1 MIGVVF
7 LLAGLFKLMDPVGA
21 GLVVEEY
28 LKFIHLGSFMP
39 AAKGIAVAMALLESI
54 LGAAMISGVWRKPVA
69 VLATVLIV
77 FFTILTALL
86 AIVNPAMDCG
96 CFGEVIHLTNVQTF
110 LKNLVLLVLAL
121 IAFMPFRNFGKNRR
135 RKYVSF
141 SIVCVSII
149 AFSVYSL
156 LNLPLV
162 DHTAFTPGSELIAA
176 DAGNDLDE
184 ADFVSTFIYEK
195 NGQEGA
201 FALEN
206 LPDSTWNFIRTET
219 MRRSSPKAG
228 NKVPV
233 LAFTDSTGTYQDERA
248 VHGKVL
254 AISAYDPYKIK
265 GEAWNKLAQTVEAA
279 RANGFVPLLLLASTH
294 EAFDSLAA
302 IIPEAREKLA
312 PSVHFADRK
321 TLMSMNRSNGGAT
334 WFEDGELIQKFSFDK
349 LPDGEQL
356 LSMTGADPTESML
369 RTSTKGRLHFE
380 GLLLYVFAILLI
392 L

>member
-28 LKFIHLGSFMP
+28 LKFIHLGFLMP
-39 AAKGIAVAMALLESI
+39 AAKGLAVAMALLESL

-69 VLATVLIV
+69 LLTTALIV
-77 FFTILTALL
+77 VFTILTAFL
-86 AIVNPAMDCG
+86 ALFNPAMDCG
-96 CFGEVIHLTNVQTF
+96 CFGEVIHLTNIQTF
-110 LKNLVLLVLAL
+110 LKNLALLAL
-121 IAFMPFRNFGKNRR
+121 ALVAFMPFKDFGKNRR

-141 SIVCVSII
+141 SIVCASII
-149 AFSVYSL
+149 AFTVYSL
-156 LNLPLV
+156 FNLPLV

-176 DAGNDLDE
+176 GDGDDLDE
-184 ADFVSTFIYEK
+184 DDFVATFIYEK

-201 FALEN
+201 FLLEN

-219 MRRSSPKAG
+219 MRRNNPKAE
-228 NKVPV
+228 NKFPV
-233 LAFTDSTGTYQDERA
+233 LTFSDSTGTYQDDRA
-248 VHGKVL
+248 VHGNVL

-265 GEAWNKLAQTVEAA
+265 GGEWNLMAQTVEAA
-279 RANGFVPLLLLASTH
+279 KANGFTPLLLLASTH

-302 IIPEAREKLA
+302 IIPEARGKLA
-312 PSVHFADRK
+312 PAVYFADRK

-334 WFEDGELIQKFSFDK
+334 WFEDGELIQKFSFHK

-369 RTSTKGRLHFE
+369 RTSTKRRLHFE
-380 GLLLYVFAILLI
+380 GFLLYVFAILLI